1 MVLHILDID
10 YYKTNENGGFL
21 RSSCGNL
28 LWGQIYHN
36 PLVGGATKKQVLQV
50 KRGETVVIIL
60 IIEQGINR
68 VDLYV
73 LLLLTIKQFVL
84 ILFD

>member
-1 MVLHILDID
+1 MR
-10 YYKTNENGGFL
+10 K
-21 RSSCGNL
+21 L
-28 LWGQIYHN
+28 LAALFALLPVSAIAN
-36 PLVGGATKKQVLQV
+36 PACRGVTKKQVLQV

-73 LLLLTIKQFVL
+73 LLLLTIIQFVL
-84 ILFD
+84 ILFG

>member
-1 MVLHILDID
+1 MVLHIPDI
-10 YYKTNENGGFL
+10 KNWCAGESGGFL
-21 RSSCGNL
+21 RSLCGNL

-60 IIEQGINR
+60 II
-68 VDLYV
+68 
-73 LLLLTIKQFVL
+73 
-84 ILFD
+84 